1 MRLDF
6 TKISDEEVVYELL
19 PEGKHIL
26 KVEKAEEKMSDKGK
40 LYWSITFID
49 KDNLKVFDNLYFTE
63 KTQNRV
69 KKMFK
74 VLGLD
79 VNGVFDYQP
88 DDIIDRYMNAEI
100 IIETYTDRSGK
111 EKQKNSIDL
120 WNCEPYDS
128 KAKPK
133 PKKEEVEEETLPF

>member
-19 PEGKHIL
+19 AEGKHIL

-40 LYWSITFID
+40 LYWAITFID

-133 PKKEEVEEETLPF
+133 PKKEVEEELLPF